1 MKIGQILRLLLF
13 LPLIYYLYI
22 SITYDNNVRIRES
35 QKNKFVSE
43 KFKVDKE
50 GDLIFNI
57 SNKNWKYKDRLN
69 NELLLLSINFD
80 DNINKNESKLIFK
93 INAYSKTK
101 GKELNRLILHEF
113 INDSDETSLKECDIL
128 GDRYRI
134 GLLSNFSYEDL
145 IIKMTII
152 QSDSLLTKSNPRLEI
167 ESYKGS
173 SEVYGFAGLEVL
185 INNLI
190 LVISILCL
198 VVFVIIGY
206 RNEIKKQ

>member
-113 INDSDETSLKECDIL
+113 
-128 GDRYRI
+128 
-134 GLLSNFSYEDL
+134 
-145 IIKMTII
+145 
-152 QSDSLLTKSNPRLEI
+152 
-167 ESYKGS
+167 
-173 SEVYGFAGLEVL
+173 
-185 INNLI
+185 
-190 LVISILCL
+190 
-198 VVFVIIGY
+198 
-206 RNEIKKQ
+206 